1 MHLSVPKR
9 EFTNKVRGSLDI
21 GGASLAL
28 SHCLPLIEASMMS
41 IRGSPMSS
49 MTSISVSEYLKSSY
63 SPDRDFVDGRVEERN
78 VGEHDHAAV
87 QAALVLWFG
96 QHQNEWRIEV
106 LPEQRIRISATKFRV
121 PDVCLV
127 SLDQPVEQILT
138 KPPLACIEIL
148 SPEDTLRRMQERI
161 SDYRDFGVANIWVLD
176 PATQRGYDCHASG
189 LLDATE
195 FSIPDT
201 PIRLVLSEL
210 FSKIRR

>member
-1 MHLSVPKR
+1 
-9 EFTNKVRGSLDI
+9 
-21 GGASLAL
+21 
-28 SHCLPLIEASMMS
+28 
-41 IRGSPMSS
+41 MSS
-49 MTSISVSEYLKSSY
+49 ITSISVNEYLNSSY

-87 QAALVLWFG
+87 QAALILWFG

-106 LPEQRIRISATKFRV
+106 LPEQRMRISSTRFRV

-161 SDYRDFGVANIWVLD
+161 NDYRELGVANIWVLD
-176 PATQRGYDCHASG
+176 PATQRGYDCKSSG
-189 LLDATE
+189 FLDATD
-195 FSIPDT
+195 FSVPGT
-201 PIRLVLSEL
+201 PIRLSLTEL
-210 FSKIRR
+210 FARIRR